1 MVIEFERVKGA
12 GLAQLDTKTT
22 NLDATKKI
30 LARSAKKI
38 DLVKMRLP
46 KFCPEG
52 RNLG

>member
-1 MVIEFERVKGA
+1 MS

-22 NLDATKKI
+22 NLDAKKKI

-52 RNLG
+52 RNLGSGLKK